1 MGWLMMSITED
12 VLPKVFTS
20 NSQVRKLQLHLTLQ
34 TAKKGDKSMK
44 DYITHMVDIANAL
57 PL

>member
-1 MGWLMMSITED
+1 MSITED